1 MYTVFSEKHRMRD
14 SCTELYGGE
23 FIPPFECPARA
34 DLVRDHIDEVGL
46 GEVVHCRQHGLDP
59 LLRIHPPDYVRFLET
74 AYEEWLAAGFHGE
87 AIASCWPAR
96 RMRDTPPAHIDGK
109 LGYYAFAAETAIDEG
124 TYEAARAAVDVALT
138 GVDLLLRGE
147 RAAFALC
154 RPPGHHAARDLYG
167 GYCFFNN
174 AAVAAQALR
183 DRGMPRVAIL
193 DIDFHHGNG
202 TQDVFYDRGDVLFVS
217 IHGDPA
223 QAFPYFSGFADETG
237 RGGGEGTTVNL
248 PLPPGADFGLWGEAL
263 EAALRRI
270 ADFRAEAL
278 VVSLGTD
285 TYERDPIGFFGLRT
299 EDFPIVG
306 RRVAG
311 LGLPTL
317 FVMEGGYAI
326 DELAENTVKVLLG
339 FLDA

>member
-34 DLVRDHIDEVGL
+34 DLIREHIDEVGL
-46 GEVVHCRQHGLDP
+46 GEVVHCRQHGLNP
-59 LLRIHPPDYVRFLET
+59 LLRIHPADYVRFLEG
-74 AYEEWLAAGFHGE
+74 AFEEWVAAGFHGE

-96 RMRDTPPAHIDGK
+96 GMRNEPPAHIDGK

-138 GVDLLLRGE
+138 AVDFLLRGQ
-147 RAAFALC
+147 RSVFALC

-174 AAVAAQALR
+174 AAIAAQALR
-183 DRGMPRVAIL
+183 DRGAERVAIL

-202 TQDVFYDRGDVLFVS
+202 TQDIFYDRGDVLFAS

-223 QAFPYFSGFADETG
+223 HAFPYFSGFAEQTG
-237 RGGGEGTTVNL
+237 TGEGEGATCNYPLL
-248 PLPPGADFGLWGEAL
+248 PGTDFGAWGEAL
-263 EAALRRI
+263 EAALRAI
-270 ADFRAEAL
+270 ARFRAETM
-278 VVSLGTD
+278 VVSVGTD
-285 TYERDPIGFFGLRT
+285 TYERDPIGFFRLRSD
-299 EDFPIVG
+299 DFPKIG
-306 RRVAG
+306 QRIAT

-326 DELAENTVKVLLG
+326 DDLAVNTVNILRG
-339 FLDA
+339 FADG